1 MQFHGGHLSWWLFR
15 FTDADDMDVV
25 AVFLV
30 NPNSGLYPMYKC
42 SATASSCAVAL
53 FDPAHRASEFSKAT
67 VTWAYGTQQ
76 FEVRC
81 LPKHN
86 LKLLALRAVIAWP
99 LLMSLVVIFF
109 SIIVYLV
116 SKRMQAIEKDVT
128 LMEKMNEDLK
138 VAKLAAEAADKAK
151 SNFLATVS
159 HEIRCESLLFIF
171 VSFRFCFGGWVVQ
184 NMKPLKVL
192 LKLMCCFLSH

>member
-1 MQFHGGHLSWWLFR
+1 MSVSSCLVVVFLARSFMVFVFWPFR
-15 FTDADDMDVV
+15 FTDVDDMDVV

-30 NPNSGLYPMYKC
+30 NPTSGLYPLYNC

-53 FDPAHRASEFSKAT
+53 FDPAGRASEYSKVA
-67 VTWAYGTQQ
+67 VTWEYGTQE

-81 LPKHN
+81 LPRHN

-109 SIIVYLV
+109 SVIVYLV
-116 SKRMQAIEKDVT
+116 LKRMQAIESDVT
-128 LMEKMNEDLK
+128 LMEKMNEELK
-138 VAKLAAEAADKAK
+138 IAKLAAEAADKAK

-159 HEIRCESLLFIF
+159 HEIRSESLLSIL
-171 VSFRFCFGGWVVQ
+171 VSCKFCFGAWVT
-184 NMKPLKVL
+184 
-192 LKLMCCFLSH
+192 